1 MKKEEEPNI
10 EPNIEKEAEPAE
22 KAEEAKHA
30 KKAEKAEK
38 AEKLKAELLE
48 ERAKAEEAKKEL
60 DALNDKYLRL
70 AAEYDNYR
78 KRTQKEREGLYSDAK
93 KDAIAAFLPVIDGIE
108 RASAFATDESELAK
122 GVLLLQKQLFTTLE
136 KMEIREID
144 STGEQFDPELH
155 NAIIHEEDEE
165 KPENTVAETLQ
176 KGYMIGDKVI
186 RHALVKVVN

>member
-10 EPNIEKEAEPAE
+10 EKEAETAE
-22 KAEEAKHA
+22 KPEEAKHA

-78 KRTQKEREGLYSDAK
+78 KRTLKEREGLYSEAK
-93 KDAIAAFLPVIDGIE
+93 KDAITAFLPVIDGIE
-108 RASAFATDESELAK
+108 RASAYATDESELAK

-136 KMEIREID
+136 KMDIREID

-176 KGYMIGDKVI
+176 KGYRIGDKVI